1 MASRRKENANAEAL
15 CAALWFE
22 LKMLWRERR
31 EMDLKSKIR
40 RIPEFKG
47 VVFWDITPL
56 LKDRL
61 AFRESVKQM
70 ANHFRHKAADVIVS
84 SEARGFI
91 LGAAMAYELGVGFVP
106 IRKKGK
112 LPSKTVKLTYQ
123 KEYEPDTIEIH
134 EDSIEVGERVLLIDD
149 LLATGGTIKA
159 NAELVEKLGGK
170 VVGIGFL
177 IELGYLHGRDALG
190 GKYEVFSLINL
201 KTSNG

>member
-1 MASRRKENANAEAL
+1 VNVKAL
-15 CAALWFE
+15 CATLWFE
-22 LKMLWRERR
+22 LKALWKERM

-56 LKDRL
+56 LKDKL
-61 AFRESVKQM
+61 AFRESVKEM
-70 ANHFRHKAADVIVS
+70 SKHFRHTAADVIVS

-134 EDSIEVGERVLLIDD
+134 EDSIKPGERVLLIDD

-177 IELGYLHGRDALG
+177 IELGYLHGRNALG
-190 GKYEVFSLINL
+190 GRYEVFSLINL